1 MNPLLVIAIPIVL
14 TMIGIALNSFY
25 VVHDQPEYSLEA
37 DPIDKLAAERQANSR
52 YFFLQRARILKRQ
65 KRVGQYGW
73 LVLAVFIASASFLY
87 SETVK
92 VTTVSKQI
100 SAIRTFA
107 ADDRKGAVLS
117 VTLGDG
123 SSVQYLV
130 KAAEVQQVKTP
141 KTNELPKEMVQ
152 NFRLASL
159 KTAVNV
165 GDAKLPLGIAL
176 EIAN

>member
-1 MNPLLVIAIPIVL
+1 MNPLLVIAIPMVL
-14 TMIGIALNSFY
+14 VMIGIALNSFY
-25 VVHDQPEYSLEA
+25 IVHDQPEYSLEA
-37 DPIDKLAAERQANSR
+37 DPIDKLAAERQANSQ

-123 SSVQYLV
+123 SNVQYFV
-130 KAAEVQQVKTP
+130 KAEEVQVKTP

-152 NFRLASL
+152 NWRLASL